1 MADYYDILTGMLD
14 SSGWNDSDRRPKNW
28 REAILWLEPNGGN
41 SPLTALMS
49 LTKGEPTNDPQFHWW
64 EEQMDAQRVTVTNV
78 QTSAGSTDYDP
89 GSAAGIAS
97 AGDTLYFYMSA
108 DDIKKI
114 RVGHVLAFRD
124 ASAITATA
132 FSVTGLVTAK
142 DTSSNYLTVTLL
154 QDDVWVTDHGFIDH
168 DHCDVAIVSGSAHE
182 EGDEIPAAIAYE
194 PQKFYNYTQIFRTS
208 LKMTRT
214 AMKTRLRTGD
224 HVKQAKAEA
233 RRRHSVE
240 MERAFFFGHRYETT
254 GSGGYPLRTTAGIF
268 NWPTASAS
276 SGGITKKVFSGT
288 WMGTTTDNGY
298 YWLFTQLEELF
309 RYGSPDRIAF
319 CGSEALLAL
328 NRAAQNNGDLQIKP
342 ESTKFGMQ
350 FNTIMTPFGTIR
362 LKGHPL
368 FNIEA
373 TLRDTMV
380 VLDPKNLKYRYLTD
394 SDTDYLPDRQSN
406 SLDGEHSEF
415 LTEAGLELHHA
426 PTHMIIA
433 GLG

>member
-1 MADYYDILTGMLD
+1 MAYYDILTGMLD
-14 SSGWNDSDRRPKNW
+14 SDGWNDSNRRPKNW
-28 REAILWLEPNGGN
+28 REYILYLEPNGGS
-41 SPLTALMS
+41 SPLTALLS
-49 LTKGEPTNDPQFHWW
+49 LTKGEATDDPEFYWW
-64 EEQMDAQRVTVTNV
+64 EQRLDNQAVTITNV
-78 QTSAGSTDYDP
+78 QTAAGVTDYNP
-89 GSAAGIAS
+89 GSAAAIAS

-108 DDIKKI
+108 GDLKKI
-114 RVGHVLAFRD
+114 RTGHILAFRD

-142 DTSSNYLTVTLL
+142 NTSTNYVTVTLL

-182 EGDEIPAAIAYE
+182 EGDTLPDPVVYE
-194 PQKFYNYTQIFRTS
+194 PVKLYNMTQIFRTP

-214 AMKTRLRTGD
+214 AMNTRLRTGD
-224 HVKQAKAEA
+224 HVKQAKEEA
-233 RRRHSVE
+233 LRMHNIAI
-240 MERAFFFGHRYETT
+240 ERAFFFGHRYETT
-254 GSGGYPLRTTAGIF
+254 GTSGYPLRTTAGIF
-268 NWPTASAS
+268 NWPTNSAAT
-276 SGGITKKVFSGT
+276 GGITKKVFSGT

-328 NRAAQNNGDLQIKP
+328 NRAAQENGDLQIKP

-368 FNIEA
+368 FNIES

-380 VLDPKNLKYRYLTD
+380 ILDPKNLKYRYLKNG
-394 SDTDYLPDRQSN
+394 DTTYKPD
-406 SLDGEHSEF
+406 LEYDGMDGKASEYI
-415 LTEAGLELHHA
+415 TECGLEVHHGA
-426 PTHMIIA
+426 THMIIA